1 MRCPF
6 CENID
11 TKVIDSRP
19 TEDGRAIRRRRVCNK
34 CDSRFTTYEKVE
46 EVILMV
52 IKRDGSRQAFDR
64 MKVMNG
70 IVKACEKRP
79 VSMDTI
85 EYMVDQIE
93 RGLNNMMKKEIESSF
108 IGELIMKQLREVD
121 QVAYV
126 RFASV
131 YREFADV
138 ETFIAEI
145 EKLLG
150 QERKRND

>member
-6 CENID
+6 CDNQE

-19 TEDGRAIRRRRVCNK
+19 TEDGHAIRRRRECER
-34 CDSRFTTYEKVE
+34 CSRRFTTYEKVE

-52 IKRDGSRQAFDR
+52 VKKDGSREAFDR
-64 MKVMNG
+64 RKIMNG
-70 IVKACEKRP
+70 IIKPCEKRP
-79 VSMDTI
+79 VTVATM
-85 EYMVDQIE
+85 ENMVDQIE
-93 RGLNNMMKKEIESSF
+93 RGLNNMMEKEIESSF
-108 IGELIMKQLREVD
+108 IGELIMDQLKDVD

-131 YREFADV
+131 YRQFTDV
-138 ETFIAEI
+138 NTFVAEI

-150 QERKRND
+150 KQKGN

>member
-6 CENID
+6 CDNQE

-19 TEDGRAIRRRRVCNK
+19 TEDGHAIRRRRECER
-34 CDSRFTTYEKVE
+34 CSRRFTTYEKVE

-52 IKRDGSRQAFDR
+52 VKKDGSREAFDR
-64 MKVMNG
+64 LKIMNG
-70 IVKACEKRP
+70 IIKACEKRP
-79 VSMDTI
+79 VTVATI
-85 EYMVDQIE
+85 ENMVDQIE
-93 RGLNNMMKKEIESSF
+93 RGLNNMMEKEIDSSF
-108 IGELIMKQLREVD
+108 IGELIMDQLKDVD

-131 YREFADV
+131 YRQFTDV
-138 ETFIAEI
+138 NTFVAEI

-150 QERKRND
+150 KQKGN

>member
-6 CENID
+6 CGDDN
-11 TKVIDSRP
+11 TRVIDSRP
-19 TEDGRAIRRRRVCNK
+19 ADENQAIRRRRQ
-34 CDSRFTTYEKVE
+34 CDECGKRFTTYEKVE

-52 IKRDGSRQAFDR
+52 IKRYGSRQAFDR
-64 MKVMNG
+64 MKVING
-70 IVKACEKRP
+70 IIKACEKRP

-93 RGLNNMMKKEIESSF
+93 RGLNNMMKKEVESSF

-131 YREFADV
+131 YRDFADV
-138 ETFIAEI
+138 ETFVAEI

-150 QERKRND
+150 QERKEK